1 MEHWFNVESFYKVL
15 DAEREERKLSWRQL
29 ASEIGVASSSVFTRL
44 AKGNLPDGENLLAIL
59 RWLRLD
65 VNAFFDLGEKK
76 EPGTLA
82 TIYLAIQN
90 DTCLNAESKAI
101 IDDMVRSAYLRLCKS
116 SI

>member
-1 MEHWFNVESFYKVL
+1 MEHWFNVEAFYKAL

-29 ASEIGVASSSVFTRL
+29 ATEAGVPSSSIFTRL

-82 TIYLAIQN
+82 TISLALQS
-90 DTCLNAESKAI
+90 DTCLSEDGKAI
-101 IDDMVRSAYLRLCKS
+101 MDDMVRSTYMRLCQS
-116 SI
+116 